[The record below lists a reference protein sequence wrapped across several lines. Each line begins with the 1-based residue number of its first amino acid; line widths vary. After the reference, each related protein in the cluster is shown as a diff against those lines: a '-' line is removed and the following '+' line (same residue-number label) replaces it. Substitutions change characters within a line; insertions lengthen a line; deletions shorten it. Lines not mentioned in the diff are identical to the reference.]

1 MTNLD
6 TSPAQEVCPAA
17 PEGQGPCVQLWPERE
32 VPLGGVRA
40 MNVKRQHVALKKD
53 ALKDVKDETGVQDF
67 KDDKNIAA
75 DRCASW
81 MDGRFLQGTFT
92 GTRVHNDE
100 KPDVT
105 FEGTGGLSGLR
116 SLTEYVNIAM
126 ADGSV
131 RALAKPLS
139 LETWKRL
146 TARNDGNPIPNDF

>member
-1 MTNLD
+1 MKL
-6 TSPAQEVCPAA
+6 
-17 PEGQGPCVQLWPERE
+17 
-32 VPLGGVRA
+32 
-40 MNVKRQHVALKKD
+40 QHVALKKD
-53 ALKDVKDETGVQDF
+53 ALKDIKDETGVQDF

-92 GTRVHNDE
+92 GTRVSNDD

-105 FEGTGGLSGLR
+105 CEGLGGLSGLR
-116 SLTEYVNIAM
+116 SLTEHVSVAM

-131 RALAKPLS
+131 RTIAKPVS

-146 TARNDGNPIPNDF
+146 TSRNDGNPLPNDF